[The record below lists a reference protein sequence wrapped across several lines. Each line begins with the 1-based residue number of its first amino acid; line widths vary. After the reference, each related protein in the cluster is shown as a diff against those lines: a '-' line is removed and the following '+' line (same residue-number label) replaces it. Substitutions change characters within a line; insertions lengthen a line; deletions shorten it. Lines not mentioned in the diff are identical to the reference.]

1 MSLFQWLRNAGAGN
15 RQPAISIGESADKPP
30 VRRRYHFYGRVQ
42 GVGFRYEA
50 MGIAAQLSLVGW
62 VKNEH
67 DGSVVI
73 EIEGAPNYIDSFIMA
88 IRAVPRFDITEIKVE
103 NLPLLGSETKFKL
116 LY

>member
-1 MSLFQWLRNAGAGN
+1 MNLFQWLRNAGSGIQ
-15 RQPAISIGESADKPP
+15 QPAIPIREVPDKTP

-50 MGIAAQLSLVGW
+50 MGIASQLSLVGW
-62 VKNEH
+62 VKNEY
-67 DGSVVI
+67 DGSVIV

-88 IRAVPRFDITEIKVE
+88 IRAVPRFNITEIKLE
-103 NLPLLGSETKFKL
+103 NLPPLGTETKFKL